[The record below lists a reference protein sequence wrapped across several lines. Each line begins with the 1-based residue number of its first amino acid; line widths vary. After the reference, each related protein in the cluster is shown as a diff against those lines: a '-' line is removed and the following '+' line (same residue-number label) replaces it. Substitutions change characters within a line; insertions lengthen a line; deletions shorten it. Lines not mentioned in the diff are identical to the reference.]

1 MDRTIILFRNNNR
14 NKFQS
19 LGRLKVVSGDG
30 TTLYSENSLERGWLD
45 NKQMESCIPANTYR
59 IVFEWSNRFKKMLW
73 EIKGVPNRSECKIH
87 AANYW
92 NQLNGCIALGL
103 GLADINGDGLL
114 DVTNSK
120 NAMKSFH
127 AAMGDQKEAMIHI
140 IDL

>member
-1 MDRTIILFRNNNR
+1 MDRTIILLRNNNR

-45 NKQMESCIPANTYR
+45 NKQMESCVPANTYR
-59 IVFEWSNRFKKMLW
+59 IVLEWSNRFKKFLW

-114 DVTNSK
+114 DVTRSK
-120 NAMKSFH
+120 DAMKSFH
-127 AAMGDQKEAMIHI
+127 AAMGEQTEAIIHI